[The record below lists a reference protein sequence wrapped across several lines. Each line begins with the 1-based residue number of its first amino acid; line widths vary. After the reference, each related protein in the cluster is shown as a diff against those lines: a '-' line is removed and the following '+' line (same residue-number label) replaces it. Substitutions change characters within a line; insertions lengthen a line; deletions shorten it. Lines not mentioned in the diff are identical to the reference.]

1 MSKKIS
7 LRIGSVLYDV
17 DVEEPFYSYLA
28 KEVAQDF
35 NTSGN
40 NDLKVLLKAYVKK
53 NHELFVQEE
62 KMRELILKLENQN

>member
-7 LRIGSVLYDV
+7 LRIGSVLHDV
-17 DVEEPFYSYLA
+17 VVEEPFYDFLV
-28 KEVAQDF
+28 KQVAQDF
-35 NTSGN
+35 NISGN

-53 NHELFVQEE
+53 NHELFIQEQ